1 MNKPVKT
8 ILILPDGMAD
18 EPLAELGGMTPLMA
32 ARTPAMDEI
41 ARRGASGT
49 LRTLPEGFPT
59 SSDVAN
65 MSVIGCDLA
74 TEYCGRGVLEAMS
87 RNVPL
92 APTDVAFRFN
102 MCSVAEDGSLA
113 DFSGGHPGDAEVEAT
128 LEIIRRAAGGGEVSF
143 HKGVSYRNIL
153 VLHGEKFSPHVCC
166 EKPDDNSGNVYRRH
180 VYPKPAPG
188 YENDEAAKRTCA
200 KLREVINIC
209 HAELADRAINAIWPW
224 SPGRAGAIRTLGAL
238 RGITGAVVSA
248 VDVINGLGRALGMD
262 VVKVPGA
269 TGYID
274 TDYEGKAAAALDAI
288 KTHDFVY
295 VHVEATDEVSHAR
308 DAALKIRT
316 IEDVDARLVAPVLAG
331 AGADVRVVILP
342 DHPVPVSIGRHTRT
356 PVPVAA
362 CGPGIVPDSVERYDE
377 SSALSGSL
385 GNFRDSGLMDR
396 LFPPV
401 A

>member
-1 MNKPVKT
+1 MSNPIKT

-18 EPLAELGGMTPLMA
+18 EPLAELGGKTPLMA

-74 TEYCGRGVLEAMS
+74 SEYCGRGVLEAMS
-87 RNVPL
+87 QGVPL
-92 APTDVAFRFN
+92 EPTDVAFRIN
-102 MCSVAEDGSLA
+102 TCTVAEDGTLA
-113 DFSGGHPGDAEVEAT
+113 DFSGGHPDDAAVEET
-128 LEIIRRAAGGGEVSF
+128 LEIIRNVAGSDIVTF

-153 VLHGEKFSPHVCC
+153 VLRGGMFSPHVYC
-166 EKPDDNSGNVYRRH
+166 EKPDDNSGNVYRQH

-188 YENDEAAKRTCA
+188 HENDRSAQYTCEHL
-200 KLREVINIC
+200 KEIINVI
-209 HAELADRAINAIWPW
+209 HAELADRKINAVWPW
-224 SPGRAGAIRTLGAL
+224 SPGCAGAIRTLGKL

-274 TDYEGKAAAALDAI
+274 TNYEGKAAAALEAI

-295 VHVEATDEVSHAR
+295 VHIEATDEVSHAQ
-308 DAALKIRT
+308 DTALKIKT
-316 IEDVDARLVAPVLAG
+316 IEDVDARLVAPILAG
-331 AGADVRVVILP
+331 AGADVRLVVLP

-356 PVPVAA
+356 PVPVAV
-362 CGPGIVPDSVERYDE
+362 CGPGVVPDSVGKYDE
-377 SSALSGSL
+377 AAALEGTL
-385 GNFRDSGLMDR
+385 GNFKDSGLMDW